1 MARYSDEGGEA
12 MMPILKFSAL
22 TCAVYL
28 LIVLLLELATIVF
41 ARLFGGVIFG
51 GRPWGI
57 ALFFAS
63 IWVLS
68 YSVAQYAFRFPPSS
82 R

>member
-1 MARYSDEGGEA
+1 
-12 MMPILKFSAL
+12 MPILKFSVL
-22 TCAVYL
+22 TCAIYL
-28 LIVLLLELATIVF
+28 LIVLLLELGTMVY
-41 ARLFGGVIFG
+41 ARLFGGVILG

-63 IWVLS
+63 IWALS
-68 YSVAQYAFRFPPSS
+68 YSVAQYAFRFPPIS

>member
-1 MARYSDEGGEA
+1 
-12 MMPILKFSAL
+12 MPILKFSAL
-22 TCAVYL
+22 TCAIYL
-28 LIVLLLELATIVF
+28 LIVSLLEMGTIVS
-41 ARLFGGVIFG
+41 ARLFGGVIVG

-63 IWVLS
+63 LWVLS
-68 YSVAQYAFRFPPSS
+68 YSIAQYLFRFPPIS

>member
-1 MARYSDEGGEA
+1 
-12 MMPILKFSAL
+12 MPILKFSAL
-22 TCAVYL
+22 TCAIYL
-28 LIVLLLELATIVF
+28 LIVLLLDLGTIVF

-57 ALFFAS
+57 ALVFAS
-63 IWVLS
+63 IWALS
-68 YSVAQYAFRFPPSS
+68 YSTAQYVSRFPPIN